1 MKMPNEMTPEK
12 QPFAFQRPVCQHLR
26 TKAVYIPGGSWK
38 NLTETNPETHY
49 WCNAT
54 MSNVVGPDDQF
65 IDPKG
70 CQGHRSCFQNTGL
83 ALAIKTNSE
92 GNNPV

>member
-1 MKMPNEMTPEK
+1 
-12 QPFAFQRPVCQHLR
+12 
-26 TKAVYIPGGSWK
+26 
-38 NLTETNPETHY
+38 
-49 WCNAT
+49 

-83 ALAIKTNSE
+83 ALAIKTNSK